1 MEKRCHSRM
10 MLGQFWLSARTSFV
24 AVTKP
29 SYEDF
34 RNHGHWQDYEVAIE
48 EMVETTSTKQAHW
61 HLVPANNKPFSRLAA
76 FRIIVDRLSKGV
88 ALEPPALDPR
98 VAAAA
103 EQFLGIALP
112 PGTRAAC

>member
-1 MEKRCHSRM
+1 MADCSTDRRSGRFCETDLTAYGVSR
-10 MLGQFWLSARTSFV
+10 A
-24 AVTKP
+24 K
-29 SYEDF
+29 
-34 RNHGHWQDYEVAIE
+34 
-48 EMVETTSTKQAHW
+48 AHW

-103 EQFLGIALP
+103 EQFLGIELP
-112 PGTRAAC
+112 PGTRAAR